1 MNSCTANFTLY
12 SVNCTGGLI
21 TIGEDNKITYLTAC
35 DEITEKWQIPLMIA
49 TAILLGLF
57 ALSSLS
63 ICILH
68 KIQDPIAMLQISRRY
83 YPMKC
88 FECIWPESQFD
99 PIEKS
104 LLGPILHFIINPCK
118 ETLVESNEKLV
129 NRTKND
135 MMHWSIKYGYRE
147 LIRTMLSPKV
157 GEIVTHKLITKALL
171 EGDTKVIEIIMIETK
186 GQKNT
191 LDLDHDN
198 IVKLLYQ
205 LHRVR
210 GKYF

>member
-1 MNSCTANFTLY
+1 MNSCSAHFTLD

-21 TIGEDNKITYLTAC
+21 TIGEHDKITYLTAC

-49 TAILLGLF
+49 TAVLLGLF

-68 KIQDPIAMLQISRRY
+68 KIQDPIAMLQISRSY

-88 FECIWPESQFD
+88 FECIWPDESQFD
-99 PIEKS
+99 KIEKS

-118 ETLVESNEKLV
+118 ESLVESNKKLV
-129 NRTKND
+129 SRTGND

-157 GEIVTHKLITKALL
+157 GEIVTSRLIKKAIL
-171 EGDTKVIEIIMIETK
+171 EGEAKVIEIILIKAK
-186 GQKNT
+186 GQENT
-191 LDLDHDN
+191 PELDHHN
-198 IVKLLYQ
+198 IDIILHQ
-205 LHRVR
+205 LPKYR
-210 GKYF
+210 G